1 MTASSLTPPAGG
13 SRARTHLAVAGAS
26 LALAIGITFP
36 LVARLGTHVPMPA
49 YLHAEP
55 WRHVYWA
62 HLWSLWLAKQQ
73 ASHWPPPLATA
84 LIYYPVGVWIPSL
97 TQIASTAAFA
107 VPLQSVLG
115 LVAVGNVIMIGGLAL
130 AAYLACLLAYRV
142 TADWPAALVA
152 GAIFAG
158 APIVTANLQGH
169 LYVISGLPCLPLYLL
184 CLLAALDRPRPGTA
198 IAAAAA
204 FSISMLAYWY
214 YAVFLALFTV
224 VIVSARLADA
234 RNRPSMRRLAAAAAT
249 FAAVVIP
256 VALAVLLPFAF
267 RGNQIAPPAP
277 MQSSID
283 EMREWS
289 VDLVAFFLPAY
300 DHWLAGPL
308 VRATR
313 ARLGGNFTL
322 QTAYLGYTTLALA
335 AVALV
340 RAPRSAVRAW
350 AMAALLFFVLALGPY
365 LHVGGTERAVPLL
378 LSVIHAVPP
387 ISGVRDLSMY
397 VVPLMLCLALLAAI
411 GLRIASSRRT
421 PGARRAIAAAAFALV
436 AAEYAIVPFPL
447 FRAQLPSA
455 YAAIASDRDAG
466 TVLELPL
473 STPPLYEFYQAH
485 HGRPMV
491 AGYLNRVSP
500 WYEEYAENFPV
511 LRRLKGSHAS
521 LEPLDATDVDAFLR
535 FFHVRWVVIHR
546 SIAGDNEFQRLTA
559 LVRTSFPARL
569 VTYDDDAAAYRV
581 DGRIDDYP
589 LPVAL
594 DFSPDRPDPI
604 ITMNVSSG
612 ERREGL
618 TAAWGTGTASSLW
631 INLPPL
637 REATVTLRVQP
648 FVYAGA
654 PPQTLTLSVNG
665 RTLDTTTLHDGW
677 GESVFRVPGQALA
690 SGMNRFDLA
699 YRYCG
704 TPADLVPDSRDRRCL
719 AVAFD
724 AVRIAR

>member
-1 MTASSLTPPAGG
+1 
-13 SRARTHLAVAGAS
+13 V
-26 LALAIGITFP
+26 ALAIGITFP
-36 LVARLGTHVPMPA
+36 LVTRLGSDVPMPA
-49 YLHAEP
+49 YLHGEP

-73 ASHWPPPLATA
+73 AAHWPPALATD
-84 LIYYPVGVWIPSL
+84 LIFYPVGVWIPSL
-97 TQIASTAAFA
+97 TQIASTAAVA

-115 LVAVGNVIMIGGLAL
+115 LVAVGNAIMIGGLAL

-142 TADWPAALVA
+142 TADWPAALLG

-169 LYVISGLPCLPLYLL
+169 LYVISGLPCLPLYVL
-184 CLLAALDRPRPGTA
+184 CLLAALDRPSTA
-198 IAAAAA
+198 TALAAAAA
-204 FSISMLAYWY
+204 FSVSMLAYWY
-214 YAVFLALFTV
+214 DAVFLALFTA
-224 VIVSARLADA
+224 VIVPVRLIDA
-234 RNRPSMRRLAAAAAT
+234 RDRLDIRRLAAAAAI

-256 VALAVLLPFAF
+256 VALAVLLPFAL

-277 MQSSID
+277 LQSSID
-283 EMREWS
+283 EMRQWS

-308 VRATR
+308 VRPTR

-335 AVALV
+335 TVALA
-340 RAPRSAVRAW
+340 RAARSVARPWAIAAVV
-350 AMAALLFFVLALGPY
+350 FFVLALGPY
-365 LHVGGTERAVPLL
+365 LHFGGAERAVPLP
-378 LSVIHAVPP
+378 LSVIHEVPP

-411 GLRIASSRRT
+411 GFQIATSGRT
-421 PGARRAIAAAAFALV
+421 QGARTAAAAAAFALV

-447 FRAQLPSA
+447 FPARVPSA
-455 YAAIASDRDAG
+455 YAAIASDGGAG

-473 STPPLYEFYQAH
+473 TTPPIYEFYQARH
-485 HGRPMV
+485 ARPML

-511 LRRLKGSHAS
+511 VRLLKNPRAGLDA
-521 LEPLDATDVDAFLR
+521 LEPTDVDAFVR
-535 FFHVRWVVIHR
+535 YFHVRWVVIHR
-546 SIAGDNEFQRLTA
+546 AIAGADEYQRLTA
-559 LVRTSFPARL
+559 LVRAQFPARL
-569 VTYDDDAAAYRV
+569 VADDDDASAYR
-581 DGRIDDYP
+581 IDRPVGEYP
-589 LPVAL
+589 LPVVL
-594 DFSPDRPDPI
+594 DFSPERPDPV
-604 ITMNVSSG
+604 ITMNFSGG

-618 TAAWGTGTASSLW
+618 TAAWATGTESSVW

-637 REATVTLRVQP
+637 REATVTLRAQP

-654 PPQTLTLSVNG
+654 PPQTVRLSVNG
-665 RTLDTTTLHDGW
+665 RPIDTATLREGW
-677 GESVFRVPGQALA
+677 SEPGFRVPGEALEA
-690 SGMNRFDLA
+690 GMNRFDFT

-704 TPADLVPDSRDRRCL
+704 TPAELVPDTSDHRCL

-724 AVRIAR
+724 LIRISR

>member
-1 MTASSLTPPAGG
+1 LKASRPTSPTGG
-13 SRARTHLAVAGAS
+13 SRTRTHLAVAGAS

-36 LVARLGTHVPMPA
+36 LVTRLGTDVPMPA
-49 YLHAEP
+49 YLHGEP

-73 ASHWPPPLATA
+73 AAHWPPPLATG
-84 LIYYPVGVWIPSL
+84 LIFYPVGVWIPSL
-97 TQIASTAAFA
+97 TQIASTAAVA
-107 VPLQSVLG
+107 VPLLSVLG

-130 AAYLACLLAYRV
+130 AAYLACLLAYRI
-142 TADWPAALVA
+142 TADWPAALLC

-169 LYVISGLPCLPLYLL
+169 LYVISGLPCLPLYVL
-184 CLLAALDRPRPGTA
+184 CLLAALDRPTTA
-198 IAAAAA
+198 RAIGAAAA
-204 FSISMLAYWY
+204 FSLSMFAYWY
-214 YAVFLALFTV
+214 DAVFLALFTA
-224 VIVSARLADA
+224 VIVPVRLVDA
-234 RNRPSMRRLAAAAAT
+234 RDRLDIRRLAAAAAT

-256 VALAVLLPFAF
+256 VALVVLLPFAF

-277 MQSSID
+277 LQSSID
-283 EMREWS
+283 EMRQWS

-313 ARLGGNFTL
+313 AGLAGNFTL

-335 AVALV
+335 AVAIARAARSVV
-340 RAPRSAVRAW
+340 RPW
-350 AMAALLFFVLALGPY
+350 AIAATVFFVLALGPY
-365 LHVGGTERAVPLL
+365 LHVSGTERPVPLP

-411 GLRIASSRRT
+411 GFQVLTRGRT
-421 PGARRAIAAAAFALV
+421 PRARAAMAAGAFALV

-447 FRAQLPSA
+447 FPANVPSA

-473 STPPLYEFYQAH
+473 TTPPLYEFYQAR
-485 HGRPMV
+485 HGRPML

-500 WYEEYAENFPV
+500 WYEEYAENFPAV
-511 LRRLKGSHAS
+511 RLLKRSGAGLEA
-521 LEPLDATDVDAFLR
+521 LEPTDVDAFLR

-546 SIAGDNEFQRLTA
+546 AIAGADEYRRLTA
-559 LVRTSFPARL
+559 LVRTQFPAHL
-569 VTYDDDAAAYRV
+569 VADDNDAAAYR
-581 DGRIDDYP
+581 IDRPADEYQ
-589 LPVAL
+589 LPVVI
-594 DFSPDRPDPI
+594 DFSPERPDPVI
-604 ITMNVSSG
+604 SMNFSSG

-618 TAAWGTGTASSLW
+618 TAAWATGTVASVW
-631 INLPPL
+631 ANLPPL
-637 REATVTLRVQP
+637 REATVAFRAQP
-648 FVYAGA
+648 LVYAGA
-654 PPQTLTLSVNG
+654 PQQTVTLSVNG
-665 RTLDTTTLHDGW
+665 RPVDTATLRDGW
-677 GESVFRVPGQALA
+677 SLQGFRVPGDALHG
-690 SGMNRFDLA
+690 GMNRFDFLF
-699 YRYCG
+699 RYCRR
-704 TPADLVPDSRDRRCL
+704 PADVIPDSRDGRCL

-724 AVRIAR
+724 LIRIEP